1 MFSIPILV
9 APLLS
14 RVPMPTTKAIQI
26 ISDGQFKDKNPLP
39 NAESF
44 VDNSIV
50 DQLERSGDIDSAYR

>member
-1 MFSIPILV
+1 
-9 APLLS
+9 
-14 RVPMPTTKAIQI
+14 MPTTKAIQI